1 MPRSRPCRTADW
13 SWVILPWTI
22 ACVSLLRASPAA
34 ADAPAV
40 AAEAADFFE
49 TRIRP
54 MIFDRCVS
62 CHGPDKQASG
72 LRLDSREAM
81 LEGGLEGPSVVPGD
95 PDASLMVQAVRHIG
109 DYKMPPKGGKL
120 ADQALTDVAAW
131 VKMGA
136 PWPVAPAASSASDVD
151 PRASHWSFQRV
162 TDPPLPAVKRTEL
175 VSNPVD
181 AFLQAKLEAKGLVP
195 ALEVDRRTLLRR
207 ATFDLHGLPPTPE
220 EVDAFV
226 SDPSADAYGKVIDRL
241 LSSPRYGERWGRHW
255 LDVARYA
262 DTKGYVFVED
272 RNYPFAYTYR
282 DYVIKAFNDDLP
294 YDRFLTEQLAA
305 DLIPSDGDTSRLA
318 AMGFLTVGRRF
329 LNNNEDI
336 IDDRIDAVTRGML
349 GLTVACARCHDHKYD
364 PIPTADYYSL
374 FGVFA
379 SSEEPK
385 ELPEIRTQANSAQ
398 IDDYRSQRAKLKG
411 TLDAY
416 ATELRGKVEGDLR
429 RDLAGYWA
437 ASRAL
442 DFHRDHPQLDAE
454 GRRRKLPPP
463 RLKLAASRW
472 AEILKAT
479 KDAKDSPLAP
489 WHALAALPP
498 AEFAAR
504 APGLLDE
511 LARTQPLAR
520 ALRGVIPPRT
530 LNEAGDRMGAAMVA
544 ALQGGPDAAFAR
556 AVSDSFGL
564 PAPAPIN
571 DAEWEPL
578 RLFLVGEAGP
588 IVTPPGADVRGA
600 DRAEREVLKK
610 KQQAV
615 TSLDSTHPG
624 VPAKAMVMVDRP
636 QPVQPH
642 VFLRGNAGRPGK
654 EVPRQFLQVLSG
666 PDRKPFGK
674 GSGRLELAQAI
685 ASPDN
690 PLTARVMVNRIWTHH
705 FGAGL
710 VATPSD
716 FGLRSDAPTNPELL
730 DWLASRFVQGGWS
743 VKNLHRIILTSAAY
757 RRSSDGTDAMA
768 AADPMNLLLARQNR
782 RRLDFEGLRDSLLAV
797 AGRLETG
804 VGGRAVPLTVEP
816 FATRRTVYGFI
827 DRQNLDGVFRTFDF
841 ASPDA
846 SSPRRFVTVV
856 PQQALF
862 LMNSPFVSEQARHL
876 AARLD
881 AEQLTDP
888 GARVDR
894 LYRLGLGR
902 LPETDERDLALR
914 FVQARPG
921 KSPVAGGL
929 SGWEAYAQ
937 ALLLTNEFSYV
948 D

>member
-1 MPRSRPCRTADW
+1 MPRSRPDRTAR
-13 SWVILPWTI
+13 WTRAI
-22 ACVSLLRASPAA
+22 FSLVVACASLVLTTQAG
-34 ADAPAV
+34 ADAPAI
-40 AAEAADFFE
+40 APEAADFFE
-49 TRIRP
+49 SRIRP
-54 MIFDRCVS
+54 VLFDRCVS

-81 LEGGLEGPSVVPGD
+81 LEGGLEGPSVVPGN
-95 PDASLMVQAVRHIG
+95 PDGSLVVQAVRHVG

-120 ADQALTDVAAW
+120 ADQALADVADW

-136 PWPVAPAASSASDVD
+136 PWPVASAASSDSGKD
-151 PRASHWSFQRV
+151 PRASHWSFRPV
-162 TDPPLPAVKRTEL
+162 ADPPLPAVKRTDL
-175 VSNPVD
+175 VAGPVD
-181 AFLQAKLEAKGLVP
+181 AFLQAKLEAKGIEP
-195 ALEVDRRTLLRR
+195 APEVDRRTLIRR

-220 EVDAFV
+220 EIDAFV
-226 SDPSADAYGKVIDRL
+226 ADPSADAYGNVIDRL

-262 DTKGYVFVED
+262 DTKGYVFVDD

-294 YDRFLTEQLAA
+294 YDKFLTEQLAA
-305 DLIPSDGDTSRLA
+305 DLMPSDGDTSRLA

-385 ELPEIRTQANSAQ
+385 DLPEIRTRANGPQ
-398 IDDYRSQRAKLKG
+398 IDDYRAQHSKLVAEK
-411 TLDAY
+411 DAY
-416 ATELRGKVEGDLR
+416 AAELRGKVEGDLR
-429 RDLAGYWA
+429 RNLGGYWSA
-437 ASRAL
+437 ALAL

-454 GRRRKLPPP
+454 GRRRNLPTS
-463 RLKLAASRW
+463 RLKLAAARW
-472 AEILKAT
+472 SEILKQT

-504 APGLLDE
+504 APVILDE
-511 LARTQPLAR
+511 LSRGNALALV
-520 ALRGVIPPRT
+520 LRGQTPPKS
-530 LNEAGDRMGAAMVA
+530 LKEAGERLGS
-544 ALQGGPDAAFAR
+544 ALGFALHGGPDAAFSA
-556 AVSDSFGL
+556 AVADSFKL
-564 PAPAPIN
+564 PADAPSP
-571 DAEWEPL
+571 DADWEPL
-578 RLFLVGEAGP
+578 RLFLVGETGP
-588 IVTPPGADVRGA
+588 IVVPPGDDIRGA
-600 DRAEREVLKK
+600 NRAEKEILKQ
-610 KQQAV
+610 KQQAIAA
-615 TSLDSTHPG
+615 LDSTHPG

-636 QPVQPH
+636 QPVQPR
-642 VFLRGNAGRPGK
+642 VLLRGNVGRPGK
-654 EVPRQFLQVLSG
+654 EVPRQFLEVLSG
-666 PDRKPFGK
+666 EGRKPFAK

-685 ASPDN
+685 ASPKN
-690 PLTARVMVNRIWTHH
+690 PLTARVMVNRVWMQH

-710 VATPSD
+710 VTTPSD
-716 FGLRSDAPTNPELL
+716 FGLRSDAPSNPELL

-757 RRSSDGTDAMA
+757 KRSSDGNDAMA
-768 AADPMNLLLARQNR
+768 NADPLNLLLARQNR
-782 RRLDFEGLRDSLLAV
+782 RRLDFEGLRDSLLSV
-797 AGRLETG
+797 AGRLDPA
-804 VGGRAVPLTVEP
+804 VGGRSVPLTTEP

-846 SSPRRFVTVV
+846 TSPRRFITVV

-876 AARLD
+876 AARLE
-881 AEQLTDP
+881 AEHLSDP
-888 GARVDR
+888 GTRIDR

-902 LPETDERDLALR
+902 LPESDERELAMR
-914 FVQARPG
+914 FVEDKLG
-921 KSPVAGGL
+921 KTPVKGGL
-929 SGWEAYAQ
+929 SVWEAYAQ

>member
-1 MPRSRPCRTADW
+1 MLRCLPDRTLDW
-13 SWVILPWTI
+13 SRVLLPWVL
-22 ACVSLLRASPAA
+22 ACVPLVLATPAG
-34 ADAPAV
+34 ADAPAI
-40 AAEAADFFE
+40 APEAADFFE
-49 TRIRP
+49 SRIRP
-54 MIFDRCVS
+54 LLFDRCVS

-81 LEGGLEGPSVVPGD
+81 LEGGLEGPGVVPGD
-95 PDASLMVQAVRHIG
+95 PDASLVVQAVRHVG
-109 DYKMPPKGGKL
+109 NYKMPPKGGKL
-120 ADQALTDVAAW
+120 ADQAQSDVASW

-136 PWPVAPAASSASDVD
+136 PWPVASAANSDSGKD
-151 PRASHWSFQRV
+151 PRASHWSFLPV
-162 TDPPLPAVKRTEL
+162 TDPPLPAVKRTDL

-181 AFLQAKLEAKGLVP
+181 TFLQAKLEAKGIEP
-195 ALEVDRRTLLRR
+195 APEVDRRTLIRR
-207 ATFDLHGLPPTPE
+207 ATFDLHGLPPAPDE
-220 EVDAFV
+220 IDAFV
-226 SDPSADAYGKVIDRL
+226 ADVSPDAYEKLINRL
-241 LSSPRYGERWGRHW
+241 LASPRYGERWGRHW

-282 DYVIKAFNDDLP
+282 DYVIKAFNEDLP

-305 DLIPSDGDTSRLA
+305 DLMPKDGDTSRLA

-385 ELPEIRTQANSAQ
+385 DLPEIRTQANGPQ
-398 IDDYRSQRAKLKG
+398 IDDYRAQHAKLQGAK
-411 TLDAY
+411 DAF
-416 ATELRGKVEGDLR
+416 AAELRGKVEGDLR
-429 RDLAGYWA
+429 RNLAAYWSA
-437 ASRAL
+437 ARAL
-442 DFHRDHPQLDAE
+442 EFHRDHPQLDAE
-454 GRRRKLPPP
+454 GRRRNLSPS
-463 RLKLAASRW
+463 RLKLAAARW
-472 AEILKAT
+472 SEILKQT

-511 LARTQPLAR
+511 LARTNPLAR
-520 ALRGVIPPRT
+520 VVRGISPPKS
-530 LNEAGDRMGAAMVA
+530 LDEAGDRLGLAMVA
-544 ALQGGPDAAFAR
+544 ALHGGPDAGFAA
-556 AVSDSFGL
+556 AVAESFNL
-564 PAPAPIN
+564 PAPAPSI

-578 RLFLVGEAGP
+578 RRFLVGETGP
-588 IVTPPGADVRGA
+588 IVVPPGDEIRGI
-600 DRAEREVLKK
+600 DRAERQDLKQ
-610 KQQAV
+610 KQQAIAA
-615 TSLDSTHPG
+615 LDASHPG

-636 QPVQPH
+636 APVQPR
-642 VFLRGNAGRPGK
+642 VLLRGNVGRPGK

-666 PDRKPFGK
+666 EDRKPFGK
-674 GSGRLELAQAI
+674 GSGRLELARAI
-685 ASPDN
+685 TSPQN
-690 PLTARVMVNRIWTHH
+690 PLTSRVMVNRIWMHH

-710 VATPSD
+710 VTTPSD
-716 FGLRSDAPTNPELL
+716 FGLRSDAPSNPELL

-757 RRSSDGTDAMA
+757 RRSSEGNDAMT
-768 AADPMNLLLARQNR
+768 AADPLNLLLARQNR

-797 AGRLETG
+797 AGRLDPG
-804 VGGRAVPLTVEP
+804 VGGRSFPLTTEP
-816 FATRRTVYGFI
+816 FVTRRTVYGFI

-846 SSPRRFVTVV
+846 TSPRRFITVV

-881 AEQLTDP
+881 AEHLADP
-888 GARVDR
+888 GARIDR

-902 LPETDERDLALR
+902 LPESDERELALK
-914 FVQARPG
+914 FVGHRSDKAPA
-921 KSPVAGGL
+921 AGGL